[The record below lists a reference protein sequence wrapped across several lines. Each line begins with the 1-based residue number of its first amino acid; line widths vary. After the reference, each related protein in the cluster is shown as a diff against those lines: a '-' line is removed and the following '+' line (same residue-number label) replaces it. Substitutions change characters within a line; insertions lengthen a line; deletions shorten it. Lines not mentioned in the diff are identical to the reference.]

1 MSYTPP
7 EFIHDY
13 ANRMAP
19 LTRRQM
25 PVFSQVGKGL
35 QGNSFRIE
43 VDTSNDDVRLAGI
56 KHDECSDEDTQE
68 WELLLSNLVP
78 VLHYELWTGVR
89 VIDDVLCYVYWYV
102 LKCVMTVDDS
112 EIILWEFDTPYVK
125 RFEYSGDDEPPADTK
140 IDEG

>member
-7 EFIHDY
+7 DFIHDY

-25 PVFSQVGKGL
+25 PVFAQVGKGL
-35 QGNSFRIE
+35 QGNSFKIL
-43 VDTSNDDVRLAGI
+43 VDTTGGDVKLVGQR
-56 KHDECSDEDTQE
+56 HDELDDEDIVD
-68 WELLLSNLVP
+68 WELALSDLVP

-89 VIDDVLCYVYWYV
+89 VIDDVMCYVYWYV
-102 LKCVMTVDDS
+102 LKCVTTVGS
-112 EIILWEFDTPYVK
+112 TEVVLWEFDTPYVK

>member
-25 PVFSQVGKGL
+25 PVFAQVGKGIP
-35 QGNSFRIE
+35 GNSFTIE
-43 VDTSNDDVRLAGI
+43 VVVDGTDTSLVGI
-56 KHDECSDEDTQE
+56 SHDSFTDTDTTE
-68 WELLLSNLVP
+68 WTLNISNLVP

-89 VIDDVLCYVYWYV
+89 VIDDVMCYVYWYNIS
-102 LKCVMTVDDS
+102 CVTTISGTQVT
-112 EIILWEFDTPYVK
+112 LWEFDTPYVK
-125 RFEYSGDDEPPADTK
+125 RYEYSAEDEPPADTK